1 MKRVLFTALLTLAC
15 SVSLAQDLLI
25 TGANLH
31 SQSDAGVIENTDIL
45 IKDGRIAK
53 IAPRIP
59 TNKMIKVI
67 NANGRPVTPALFAGL
82 TVSGLS
88 EVEAVSEAVDSGYR
102 ELYTELMHP
111 EFDVRLAYNP
121 HSSVIPI
128 TRVEGFGFTLLG
140 ARGSDKTLSG
150 QGGMVRFDGG
160 YSSFEGKP
168 VIYVQTSGR
177 AAGSMG
183 GSKVAHWMLLNQA
196 FNEALTDEELTLIT
210 PQGAATLKTAKSDG
224 IFLFHADRAAD
235 IMRVLAFAKEQGI
248 SIVIHG
254 GSEAWMVADSLA
266 AAQVAVIL
274 NPLKNLP
281 ESFESLGARLDN
293 AALLHEAG
301 VPVIF
306 SSGETHN
313 ARKVRQLAG
322 NAAANGLPH
331 NVALAAI
338 SSTPAEVFGGE
349 PRSIGKGS
357 RADLVIWSGDPL
369 EVTTQAQQVI
379 LGGIPDTMVSR
390 QTLLRDRYMDAA
402 TDMPRAYTH
411 P

>member
-1 MKRVLFTALLTLAC
+1 MKLGFITVLLTFTC
-15 SVSLAQDLLI
+15 SFALAQDLLI
-25 TGANLH
+25 MGANLH
-31 SQSDAGVIENTDIL
+31 TQSDAGVIENTDIL

-67 NANGRPVTPALFAGL
+67 KANGRPVTPALFAGV

-88 EVEAVSEAVDSGYR
+88 EVEAVSEAVDSSYR

-111 EFDVRLAYNP
+111 EFDVRMAYNP

-128 TRVEGFGFTLLG
+128 TRVEGFGFALLA
-140 ARGSDKTLSG
+140 ARGGDRTLSG
-150 QGGMVRFDGG
+150 HGGLVRFDGG
-160 YSSFEGKP
+160 YASFEGKP

-177 AAGSMG
+177 SAASVG
-183 GSKVAHWMLLNQA
+183 GSRVAHWMLLNQTFA
-196 FNEALTDEELTLIT
+196 EAMTDEDLTLIT
-210 PQGAATLKTAKSDG
+210 PQGAALLKSAKDDG
-224 IFLFHADRAAD
+224 LFLFHADRAAD
-235 IMRVLAFAKEQGI
+235 IMRVLAFATEHKLSPI
-248 SIVIHG
+248 IHG
-254 GSEAWMVADSLA
+254 GNEAWMVAKSLA
-266 AAQVAVIL
+266 DAGVPVIL
-274 NPLKNLP
+274 NPLENLP
-281 ESFESLGARLDN
+281 ASFESLGARLDN
-293 AALLHEAG
+293 AAILHKAG
-301 VPVIF
+301 VPIIF

-331 NVALAAI
+331 TAALAAI
-338 SSTPAEVFGGE
+338 SSTPAEVFGAE
-349 PRSIGKGS
+349 PRVAAEGA

-390 QTLLRDRYMDAA
+390 QTLLRDRYLD
-402 TDMPRAYTH
+402 TDSAMPRAYIK